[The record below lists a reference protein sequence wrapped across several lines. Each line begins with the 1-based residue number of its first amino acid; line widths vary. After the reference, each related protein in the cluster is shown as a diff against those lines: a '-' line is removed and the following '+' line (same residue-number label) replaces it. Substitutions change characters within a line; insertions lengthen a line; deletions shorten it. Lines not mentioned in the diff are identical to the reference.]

1 MIYEQPKNVL
11 GYTKSLNEY
20 SKYVK
25 YYSKMCYVQP
35 KNVLGYT
42 KSFNEYSKYV
52 KYYSKMFYEQSK
64 NVLGCNKRI
73 ICASGIVLNYLIDVV
88 YPKYVLMMIF
98 FCVII
103 MSYAFGLAINSF
115 KFFGIICHLTPY
127 LSMHQPH

>member
-1 MIYEQPKNVL
+1 LVSSLVCVLGYANYYSKMIYEQPKNVL

-73 ICASGIVLNYLIDVV
+73 ICASGIVLNYLID
-88 YPKYVLMMIF
+88 
-98 FCVII
+98 
-103 MSYAFGLAINSF
+103 
-115 KFFGIICHLTPY
+115 Y
-127 LSMHQPH
+127 L